1 MRKQME
7 GDNQRRRTLARRAR
21 ERGLQASETGA
32 SLSASKQLTH
42 LDRGKRA
49 GPPPAGRR
57 HKPDTTRGG
66 PAPPPA
72 GVPESPRPTPD
83 PGLAAPGV
91 TPMGYRALV
100 DDVVR
105 RTGADFRT
113 AKVGVESTV
122 LVLAWAL
129 DEAERRR
136 LLAAVPTKLH
146 DVVPVD
152 GIRRHQDLPGFLAEV
167 GRISGR
173 TPEQARYQAEAT
185 VAALADHDGDLVESL
200 HVPDG
205 LRELL
210 QPPPVGGGVVG
221 AVTATPPLSDADLR
235 EALAGL
241 PYWSGDGNALS
252 RTIQLPADNLD
263 RVLDLIDQL
272 RQETGRGPRIGRPD
286 ATTAVVTV
294 RSRRAGAVTVVT
306 AMDVDLAHAVDDA
319 IDEAGAGM
327 ATG

>member
-7 GDNQRRRTLARRAR
+7 GDNQRRRALARQAR
-21 ERGLQASETGA
+21 ERGMQASETGA

-42 LDRGKRA
+42 LEQGKRA
-49 GPPPAGRR
+49 GPPPAGSR
-57 HKPDTTRGG
+57 HKPDSARGG
-66 PAPPPA
+66 PAPPTA
-72 GVPESPRPTPD
+72 GVAESPRPLPDQGPGAPDGTP
-83 PGLAAPGV
+83 L
-91 TPMGYRALV
+91 GYHALV

-113 AKVGVESTV
+113 AKVGVEATV
-122 LVLAWAL
+122 LVLAFAL
-129 DEAERRR
+129 GEAERRR

-146 DVVPVD
+146 DVLPVD
-152 GIRRHQDLPGFLAEV
+152 GIRRRQDLPGFLAEV

-185 VAALADHDGDLVESL
+185 VAALADHDGDLIESL

-205 LRELL
+205 LRDLL
-210 QPPPVGGGVVG
+210 EPPAVGGGVVG
-221 AVTATPPLSDADLR
+221 AVSATPPLREVDLR
-235 EALAGL
+235 EALSEL
-241 PYWSGDGNALS
+241 PYWSGDGDSLS
-252 RTIQLPADNLD
+252 RTVELPADNLN
-263 RVLDLIDQL
+263 RVLDRIDRL

-286 ATTAVVTV
+286 PTTAVLTV
-294 RSRRAGAVTVVT
+294 RSRQAGAVT

-327 ATG
+327 AAG

>member
-7 GDNQRRRTLARRAR
+7 GDNQRRRALARQAR
-21 ERGLQASETGA
+21 ERGMQASETGA
-32 SLSASKQLTH
+32 SLSASKQITH
-42 LDRGKRA
+42 LDQGKRA
-49 GPPPAGRR
+49 GPPPAGR
-57 HKPDTTRGG
+57 HKPDSTRGG

-72 GVPESPRPTPD
+72 GVPEAGRPLPKR
-83 PGLAAPGV
+83 APGAPDG
-91 TPMGYRALV
+91 TPMGYHALV

-105 RTGADFRT
+105 RTGADFRS

-122 LVLAWAL
+122 LVLAFAL

-136 LLAAVPTKLH
+136 LLAAVPAKLH

-152 GIRRHQDLPGFLAEV
+152 GIRRHRELPGFLAEV

-185 VAALADHDGDLVESL
+185 VAALADHDGDLIESL

-205 LRELL
+205 LRDLL

-221 AVTATPPLSDADLR
+221 AVSATPPLSDADLR
-235 EALAGL
+235 EALGDL
-241 PYWSGDGNALS
+241 PYWSGDGDALT
-252 RTIQLPADNLD
+252 RTVQLPADNLD
-263 RVLDLIDQL
+263 RVLDRIDRL
-272 RQETGRGPRIGRPD
+272 RQETGRSPRISRPD
-286 ATTAVVTV
+286 PGSAVLTV
-294 RSRRAGAVTVVT
+294 RSRQAGAVT

-327 ATG
+327 AAG

>member
-7 GDNQRRRTLARRAR
+7 GDNQRRRALARQAR
-21 ERGLQASETGA
+21 ERGMQASETGA

-49 GPPPAGRR
+49 GPPPAGAR
-57 HKPDTTRGG
+57 KPDSTRGG

-72 GVPESPRPTPD
+72 GIPEAPRPLPD
-83 PGLAAPGV
+83 RDSGAPGV
-91 TPMGYRALV
+91 TPIGYHALV

-105 RTGADFRT
+105 RTGTDFRS

-129 DEAERRR
+129 GEAERRR
-136 LLAAVPTKLH
+136 LLSAVPSSLH
-146 DVVPVD
+146 DVLPVD
-152 GIRRHQDLPGFLAEV
+152 GIRRRHDLPGFLAEV

-185 VAALADHDGDLVESL
+185 VAALADHDGDLIESL

-205 LRELL
+205 LRDLL
-210 QPPPVGGGVVG
+210 EPPPAGGGLVG
-221 AVTATPPLSDADLR
+221 AISATPPLDDADLR
-235 EALAGL
+235 AALRGL
-241 PYWSGDGNALS
+241 PYWSGDGNVLY
-252 RTIQLPADNLD
+252 RTVELPSDNLD
-263 RVLDLIDQL
+263 RVLNRIDQL
-272 RQETGRGPRIGRPD
+272 RQDTGRGPRIGRSGP
-286 ATTAVVTV
+286 TTAVVTV
-294 RSRRAGAVTVVT
+294 RSRQADAVT

-319 IDEAGAGM
+319 IDEAGAGI

>member
-7 GDNQRRRTLARRAR
+7 GDNQRRRALARQAR
-21 ERGLQASETGA
+21 ERGMQASETGA
-32 SLSASKQLTH
+32 SLSAAKQPTH
-42 LDRGKRA
+42 LEQGKRA
-49 GPPPAGRR
+49 GPPPAGSR
-57 HKPDTTRGG
+57 HKQDSTRGG

-72 GVPESPRPTPD
+72 GVPESPRPLPDQRSGAPEGTPI
-83 PGLAAPGV
+83 
-91 TPMGYRALV
+91 GYRALV

-129 DEAERRR
+129 GEAERQR
-136 LLAAVPTKLH
+136 LLAAVPTSLH

-152 GIRRHQDLPGFLAEV
+152 GIRPRRDLPGFLAEV

-205 LRELL
+205 LHDLL
-210 QPPPVGGGVVG
+210 EPPPAADRLVGVVS
-221 AVTATPPLSDADLR
+221 ATPPLGEADLR
-235 EALAGL
+235 EALSGL
-241 PYWSGDGNALS
+241 PYWSGDGDALS
-252 RTIQLPADNLD
+252 RTVELPADNLD
-263 RVLDLIDQL
+263 RVLDRIDRL
-272 RQETGRGPRIGRPD
+272 RQETGRGPRIGRADP
-286 ATTAVVTV
+286 TTAVLTV
-294 RSRRAGAVTVVT
+294 RSRQAGAVT

-327 ATG
+327 AAG